1 MSSLLIAPEVF
12 AREGGIARIMRSY
25 LLALAELAPPARLIV
40 LNDNAAAVQR
50 VPRYLQTHR
59 LTPLVMAGRSK
70 LRFLFACLRH
80 AHKSDHVLCGHLHLA
95 PLLRLIKLWRPKFCY
110 QLIAHGIEVWRPYS
124 RLERSAL
131 LHATRILCVSA
142 FTRAEILRR
151 LPALDADRLVVLPNA
166 LDPDFSNPAI
176 AQPARTITDDVRI
189 LSVGRMAGH
198 DAEKGFDSL
207 ILAMPRIR
215 QNHPRATLRIVGTG
229 ADLPR
234 LQQLAAAQDTADAI
248 RFLGHISDDELRREY
263 AHCDVFALPSR
274 KEGFGLVYLE
284 AMSHGKPCLGANAGG
299 APEVINAAVGTLVDY
314 GDQAQI
320 AAAIDDLVGHPR
332 EPDRIRRHA
341 DTFAYPAFKQRL
353 SALLAA

>member
-12 AREGGIARIMRSY
+12 ATEGGIARIMRSY
-25 LLALAELAPPARLIV
+25 LLALAELAPPAGLIV
-40 LNDNAAAVQR
+40 LNDNKTAVSR
-50 VPRYLQTHR
+50 MPRYLQAQR

-70 LRFLFACLRH
+70 LRFLGACLRH
-80 AHKSDHVLCGHLHLA
+80 AHKGDHVLCGHLHLA
-95 PLLRLIKLWRPKFCY
+95 PLLRLIKLWRPGFRY
-110 QLIAHGIEVWRPYS
+110 QLIAHGIEVWRPYTW
-124 RLERSAL
+124 LERQAL

-142 FTRAEILRR
+142 FTRGEILRR
-151 LPALDADRLVVLPNA
+151 LPALEVERLVVLPNT
-166 LDPDFSNPAI
+166 LDPDFASPSI

-215 QNHPRATLRIVGTG
+215 EVHPRATLRIVGTG
-229 ADLPR
+229 EDLPR
-234 LQQLAAAQDTADAI
+234 LQQLAATQGTADAI
-248 RFLGHISDDELRREY
+248 RFLGHISDDELRHEY
-263 AHCDVFALPSR
+263 AQCDVFALPSR

-299 APEVINAAVGTLVDY
+299 APEVIKVDVGALVEY
-314 GDQAQI
+314 GDQVQI
-320 AAAIDDLVGHPR
+320 AAAIDDLVRHPR
-332 EPDRIRRHA
+332 DRTRIISHA
-341 DTFAYPAFKQRL
+341 ATFAFPAFKKRL